1 MPRPYGEPVWNKPLY
16 RDFTGGENLK
26 ILPEVVLPNQVLR
39 AQNCVITN
47 EGLLETRLGK
57 TRINGTSL
65 GAGPII
71 SAHRYS
77 KENGTRYLV
86 AQHGTSLYAK
96 TWDGEAQFAA
106 FPAAIKT
113 GLNPAKLRSVV
124 WKDKLFLTNGVDK
137 AFTFD
142 GTTCVDVAAIPL
154 TKILVLYAGRLWAV
168 DVTTGF
174 IENSNLEDYTDWS
187 ESGSYKVR
195 DGEGD
200 SIVALSPQNG
210 GLVIFKQN
218 SVQTLY
224 GTNKNNI
231 AIQEPFSRRIGCIAV
246 DSVLEDGFF
255 MAKDNFY
262 TFTLNGISPLPETH
276 TPMIEVMTLAE
287 KQAVFAIPHTLLKR
301 GIVNMGTTSDLSLC
315 LHAKWNGAI
324 TSWAGLN
331 AACFAVADDK
341 DDSNAL
347 IIGDATNGILYTYE
361 GDTDDTGLIETRIK
375 TAYMDHKTTSQKEW
389 SSFIPETEALESLVQ
404 YRMYYNYDV
413 DFSTAGGMLTN
424 SYVSNLLRWGLDRW
438 DQANWGAGFMMNEP
452 FFLHDAR
459 GNRVSFEAVCNN
471 RIRFNGFTTKYRKVG
486 ASI

>member
-1 MPRPYGEPVWNKPLY
+1 MPAFGEPTWNKPLY

-26 ILPEVVLPNQVLR
+26 ILPEAVLPNQVLR

-57 TRINGTSL
+57 TRLNATSL
-65 GAGPII
+65 GSGPVI

-77 KENGTRYLV
+77 KENGTRYIV

-96 TWDGEAQFAA
+96 AWDGVTPFTTFGAA
-106 FPAAIKT
+106 VKT
-113 GLNPAKLRSVV
+113 GLNAAKLRSLV
-124 WKDKLFLTNGVDK
+124 WKDKLFLTNGVDQ

-142 GTTCVDVAAIPL
+142 GTACTDATDIPL

-168 DVTTGF
+168 DEATGF
-174 IENSNLEDYTDWS
+174 LENSNLEDYTDWS

-210 GLVIFKQN
+210 GMVIFKQN

-231 AIQEPFSRRIGCIAV
+231 VIQEPFSRRIGCIAV

-262 TFTLNGISPLPETH
+262 TFTLSSIAPLPETH
-276 TPMIEVMTLAE
+276 TPMLEAMTLAE
-287 KQAVFAIPHTLLKR
+287 KKAVFAVPHTLLKR
-301 GIVNMGTTSDLSLC
+301 AIVNMGTTSDLALC
-315 LHAKWNGAI
+315 LHAKWGGAI
-324 TSWAGLN
+324 TSWANLN

-347 IIGDATNGILYTYE
+347 IIGDATEGRLFTYG
-361 GDTDDTGLIETRIK
+361 GDRDDTGLIETRIK
-375 TAYMDHKTTSQKEW
+375 SAYLDHQTTRQKEW
-389 SSFIPETEALESLVQ
+389 SSFIPEVEGLESLVA

-413 DFSTAGGMLTN
+413 DFATAGGMLTG
-424 SYVSNLLRWGLDRW
+424 SYINRLLRWGLDRW
-438 DQANWGAGFMMNEP
+438 DQAIWGAGYLINEP

-459 GNRVSFEAVCNN
+459 GNRVSFETVCAN